1 MPLLLLVLGAL
12 GAGLFWYYRIRNAAE
27 ATREITEMASDVQS
41 AARRFGFKRR
51 ADIHPA
57 DAVDD
62 ARLVGAAL
70 ALVIA
75 AHERII
81 GADGHRRLSDIC
93 RDAFDCTQNEAEEI
107 VVFARWLE
115 AQFSNRDE
123 AARRLT
129 RRLNLLARG
138 DVLPDL
144 ERMVGALAPPGPDG
158 YGEDTQAVLERSRRI
173 LRGG

>member
-27 ATREITEMASDVQS
+27 ATREITEMASDVKS
-41 AARRFGFKRR
+41 AARRFGFKRK

-81 GADGHRRLSDIC
+81 GEDGHRRLAETC
-93 RDAFDCTQNEAEEI
+93 RAAFDCTPTEAEEI

-115 AQFSNRDE
+115 AQFGNRDE

-129 RRLNLLARG
+129 RRLNLLAHG

-144 ERMVGALAPPGPDG
+144 ERMIAALAPPG
-158 YGEDTQAVLERSRRI
+158 
-173 LRGG
+173 